1 MPTPIGISGSRAAAV
16 LNLSPYQSQVDVWL
30 DIMGPAFAEER
41 GYEWKP
47 FEGNASTRWGS
58 AFESAIAELTEM
70 NLGVAITD
78 RERLFERDHAGA
90 MLTCH
95 VDGII
100 NGDTL
105 YEAKTTTAYGFADAW
120 GEPGSDRIPRMY
132 QVQVQ
137 HNMMLTG
144 LEKAVVSVLVFP
156 RRVEEWEEMGY
167 NVKSVYSYM
176 DDAEEWYIVLD
187 EKFQEWI
194 QPKQWARALNQM
206 GYFHQYF
213 INANHELQSLML
225 EHYADFWNR
234 YVIGRTEPPV
244 RDYDDIKKLCRA
256 PKGTIIADEFIER
269 QLSEYDQI
277 TAEINEM
284 TRRKDQIKTI
294 AVEYMREQA
303 SSDGVVIDDDSA
315 EKFILRSRDGK
326 KLASYG
332 KDKQGR
338 LIFR

>member
-30 DIMGPAFAEER
+30 DIMGPAFTEER

-58 AFESAIAELTEM
+58 AFESAIAELTEL
-70 NLGVAITD
+70 NLGVTIAD
-78 RERLFERDHAGA
+78 REKYFERDHDGA

-120 GEPGSDRIPRMY
+120 GEPGSDRIPQMY
-132 QVQVQ
+132 QIQVQ
-137 HNMMLTG
+137 HNMMLAG

-156 RRVEEWEEMGY
+156 KRVEEWEEMGIIP
-167 NVKSVYSYM
+167 KLW
-176 DDAEEWYIVLD
+176 DDGEWFLSEDGGDPQMISG
-187 EKFQEWI
+187 E
-194 QPKQWARALNQM
+194 PTSWAYTLSEM
-206 GYFHQYF
+206 GYLHHYH
-213 INANHELQSLML
+213 ITANHELQSLML
-225 EHYADFWNR
+225 EHYADFWDKH
-234 YVIGRTEPPV
+234 VIGRTEPPV
-244 RDYDDIKKLCRA
+244 RNYDDIKKLCRA
-256 PKGTIIADEFIER
+256 PKGTIVADEFIER

-284 TRRKDQIKTI
+284 TRRKDQIKTA
-294 AVEYMREQA
+294 AVEYMRDQA
-303 SSDGVVIDDDSA
+303 LGDGVAIDDDSV